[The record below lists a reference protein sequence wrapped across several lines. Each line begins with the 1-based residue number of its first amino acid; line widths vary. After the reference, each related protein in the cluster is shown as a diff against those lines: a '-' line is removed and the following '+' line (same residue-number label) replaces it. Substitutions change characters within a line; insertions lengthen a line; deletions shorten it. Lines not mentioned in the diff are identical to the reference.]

1 MCICTSPPL
10 IFVQI
15 LTQSCPNFVDNNIAP
30 VYYDLGG
37 RVVNAEQMGKGIYI
51 KRIGNK
57 SEKVLV
63 R

>member
-1 MCICTSPPL
+1 MHSMQNHIKNLPVITDIEDL
-10 IFVQI
+10 
-15 LTQSCPNFVDNNIAP
+15 NVDNNIAP

-37 RVVNAEQMGKGIYI
+37 RVVNAEQMGKGIFI